1 MSLVTLSMHSV
12 TFTCYTATQCNLLG
26 FPPKSLSFLALEM
39 TESLDIYNHLCYTV
53 VTLKL
58 CTIRLAVRIP
68 ACHAGDHGFESRMV
82 RCHLQMADTRWG

>member
-1 MSLVTLSMHSV
+1 
-12 TFTCYTATQCNLLG
+12 
-26 FPPKSLSFLALEM
+26 M

-82 RCHLQMADTRWG
+82 RTVQCGNYPNGDRCLLPFFLPPVNIELPITVSRTVLAGLE